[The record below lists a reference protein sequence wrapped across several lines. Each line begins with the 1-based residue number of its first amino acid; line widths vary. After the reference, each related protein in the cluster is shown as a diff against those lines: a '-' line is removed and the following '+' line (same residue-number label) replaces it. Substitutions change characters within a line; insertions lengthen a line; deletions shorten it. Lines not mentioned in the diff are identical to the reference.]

1 MINIQEDYSS
11 KKDEELVELT
21 LQNPETYYFLMKR
34 YEDRIARYIFRISG
48 VSKEDGEDLVQDVF
62 LSAYKNIND
71 FDRRLKFSSWLYR
84 IAHNKT
90 ISFWRKMKIRPPM
103 IGSEDD
109 ELLKTIAS
117 SEDIAKD
124 LDHKYTA
131 AEIKKILDR
140 LDEKYRE
147 VLVLKFIESKDY
159 QEISDIL
166 EKPLGT
172 VGTLISRAKE
182 KFRELSLERGVKL

>member
-1 MINIQEDYSS
+1 
-11 KKDEELVELT
+11 
-21 LQNPETYYFLMKR
+21 
-34 YEDRIARYIFRISG
+34 
-48 VSKEDGEDLVQDVF
+48 
-62 LSAYKNIND
+62 
-71 FDRRLKFSSWLYR
+71 
-84 IAHNKT
+84 
-90 ISFWRKMKIRPPM
+90 M

-109 ELLKTIAS
+109 ELLKMIAS
-117 SEDIAKD
+117 DENIAKD

-159 QEISDIL
+159 QEMSDIL

-182 KFRELSLERGVKL
+182 KFRELSLKKGLKL